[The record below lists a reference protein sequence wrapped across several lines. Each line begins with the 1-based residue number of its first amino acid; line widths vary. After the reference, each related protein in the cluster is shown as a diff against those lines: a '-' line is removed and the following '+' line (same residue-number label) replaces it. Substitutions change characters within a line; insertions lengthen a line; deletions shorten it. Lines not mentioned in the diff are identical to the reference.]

1 MARKRPVLL
10 LALLGAAL
18 AAVRRQK
25 SSKAEADLWNEA
37 TTAPDL
43 R

>member
-1 MARKRPVLL
+1 MTRKRPVLL

-18 AAVRRQK
+18 AVVRRQK
-25 SSKAEADLWNEA
+25 SARAESDLWNEA

>member
-1 MARKRPVLL
+1 MAKKRPVLL
-10 LALLGAAL
+10 LAVVGAAL
-18 AAVRRQK
+18 ALLRRQK
-25 SSKAEADLWNEA
+25 AQRAEADLWNEA